1 MSGSSLTTIYLFL
14 LQILIAQNS
23 FAWQQINI
31 ETGGEDWFRSSVA
44 ASPDYYRHSSY
55 SDLSQCYR
63 TPKAQPIHLKGLAIW
78 NRHSYDQSPD
88 IRSVGFYNNSN
99 CNRLTQ
105 GNGKYE
111 IRSVPYAI
119 VTLDPEKLAGVS
131 IVDLTDTGIEVFASS
146 WKAIDIERERQTGG
160 ILVDVPDTML
170 SDSVLVWRGEGDSE
184 VPAGQQGW
192 EPLTGG
198 VTHIDPGLWSY
209 LTGSMLNL
217 YLREMAERVLNPGW
231 VEIPGALEKSISR
244 LMNPYISLRNNEVV
258 KLMLGE
264 ALRNGL
270 QRLLELPYVS
280 MEWARPYSVHPF
292 IDVKSLS
299 GIEFLGR
306 TGPGQLNAI
315 ERRRGGS
322 LTPRRTPQEVQLDLS
337 LASIISE
344 PLANLKT
351 NKPSQSAVENS
362 LAASGNRHWWMGGII
377 AQWEYMTSVLLEARR
392 QYNQLEFGSPNRGP
406 QGQLQIAN
414 QAEPQSNII
423 DIEYPEAPPER
434 RAQLPIQQN
443 RFQDQFGGRIIP
455 EGSILRESR
464 IPPEKEV
471 QALGRKKPSSNRGTQ
486 TEPVEGDIETQT
498 ENPTR
503 RMQLEID
510 TQTDPV
516 QMMRGIQTEEQL
528 QPQSNME
535 TQTEAPIQPETGI
548 QTEDPIWPEM
558 GIQTEGPI
566 RLEFGMQTER
576 PVQPDVQIQTEVFIN
591 PEAGVQTERPA
602 LAEMEIQT
610 EEQPEVGMQ
619 TERPAQLEVKL
630 QTEYQPEIG
639 MQTERPALAEM
650 EIQTEQFI
658 GPEAGI
664 QTERPAQLE
673 VELQTEEQPEI
684 GMQTERRTQFEVEL
698 QTEEQPQI
706 GIQTERPVQRQM
718 EIQTENFREPE
729 AGIQTERPVQTEIET
744 QTEYFMEPETGV
756 QTDRPVRTEME
767 IQTEDIITPGIGI
780 QTEDRAPTGEHR
792 HAAHQTD
799 LEDFQANIESPAQS
813 SSSYRSGEQSD
824 AWPDV
829 QIRLRLNQPQ
839 NVRIGPENILN
850 PDVSSPGHQSLQ
862 EQSEAD
868 ARDQSET
875 SAVNQLVNEEIY
887 LSEVDAADQEGQSA
901 ANQLEPSEIYRSEA
915 RSASRLETGEIYES
929 GVSSQFESPED
940 QLEASSLYEP
950 SQEPSRGSSRYSP
963 PRDELGGPQQLG
975 QLLREPFQRE
985 GQEDQPNEQVQSE
998 VQIQSDIDEENL
1010 EYQAQVETSPPLI
1023 LLGTGIPELEA
1034 PNFDING
1041 IQNADF
1047 RSINDLSAL
1056 RNFDP
1061 QFLDQEE
1068 LRRLLGPN
1076 RPRSEP
1082 FSIRYAASPPK
1093 YNFNPLA
1100 EAVPTV
1106 DPSDYLLRKLREAG
1120 LEPGAM
1126 SSIDFPGES
1135 FTGDDFRGPQDDLEN
1150 ENETGDSIRRRHR
1163 MNLPDLGL
1171 GTSQVEGNSRID
1183 LQDQS

>member
-1 MSGSSLTTIYLFL
+1 MSGSSLTAIYLFL
-14 LQILIAQNS
+14 LQILIARRS

-44 ASPDYYRHSSY
+44 TSPDYYRHSSY

-63 TPKAQPIHLKGLAIW
+63 APKAQPIHLKGVAIW

-119 VTLDPEKLAGVS
+119 VTLDPAKLAGVS
-131 IVDLTDTGIEVFASS
+131 IVDLTYTGIEVFASS
-146 WKAIDIERERQTGG
+146 WKAIDIERERQNGG

-170 SDSVLVWRGEGDSE
+170 SDSVLVWRGEGDPD

-198 VTHIDPGLWSY
+198 ATHIDPGLWSY

-231 VEIPGALEKSISR
+231 IEIPGALEKSISR
-244 LMNPYISLRNNEVV
+244 LINPYISLRNNEVV
-258 KLMLGE
+258 KPILGE

-270 QRLLELPYVS
+270 QKLLELPYVS
-280 MEWARPYSVHPF
+280 IEWARPYSVHPF
-292 IDVKSLS
+292 IGVKSLF
-299 GIEFLGR
+299 GIEFQGR

-315 ERRRGGS
+315 ERRRGES

-414 QAEPQSNII
+414 QAETQSNII
-423 DIEYPEAPPER
+423 DIEYPEAPPGR

-443 RFQDQFGGRIIP
+443 RFQDQFGGRITP

-471 QALGRKKPSSNRGTQ
+471 QTVRRKKPSSNRGTQ

-498 ENPTR
+498 EDPTR

-510 TQTDPV
+510 TQTDPI
-516 QMMRGIQTEEQL
+516 QMMRGIQTEEQS

-535 TQTEAPIQPETGI
+535 TQTEAPIRPETGI

-602 LAEMEIQT
+602 RLEVELQT
-610 EEQPEVGMQ
+610 EEQPEIGMQTERPALGEMEMQTEEQPEIGMQ
-619 TERPAQLEVKL
+619 TERPAQLEVEL
-630 QTEYQPEIG
+630 QTEEQPEIG

-673 VELQTEEQPEI
+673 VELQTEEQPQI
-684 GMQTERRTQFEVEL
+684 GM
-698 QTEEQPQI
+698 
-706 GIQTERPVQRQM
+706 QTERPVQRQM

-744 QTEYFMEPETGV
+744 QTEYFMEPETGI
-756 QTDRPVRTEME
+756 QTDRPARTEME
-767 IQTEDIITPGIGI
+767 IQTEDIIIPGIGI
-780 QTEDRAPTGEHR
+780 QTEDRAPAGGHG

-799 LEDFQANIESPAQS
+799 LEDFQANLGSPAQS
-813 SSSYRSGEQSD
+813 SPSYRSGEQSD
-824 AWPDV
+824 VWPDV

-850 PDVSSPGHQSLQ
+850 SGVSSPEHQSSQ

-868 ARDQSET
+868 AKDQSET
-875 SAVNQLVNEEIY
+875 SAVDQPVNEEVY
-887 LSEVDAADQEGQSA
+887 LSEVDAADQEGKSA
-901 ANQLEPSEIYRSEA
+901 ANQLALNEIYRSEA
-915 RSASRLETGEIYES
+915 RSAYQPETGEIYELE
-929 GVSSQFESPED
+929 VSSQSGSPED

-975 QLLREPFQRE
+975 QLLQEPFQRE

-1010 EYQAQVETSPPLI
+1010 EYQAQMEMSPPLI
-1023 LLGTGIPELEA
+1023 LLGTGIPELEV

-1047 RSINDLSAL
+1047 RNINDLSAL

-1068 LRRLLGPN
+1068 LRQLLGSN
-1076 RPRSEP
+1076 RPQSEP
-1082 FSIRYAASPPK
+1082 ARSSSAASPRR
-1093 YNFNPLA
+1093 YNSNTLA

-1106 DPSDYLLRKLREAG
+1106 DPSDYLLQKLREAG
-1120 LEPGAM
+1120 IEPGAM

-1135 FTGDDFRGPQDDLEN
+1135 FIEDDFRGLQNDLEN
-1150 ENETGDSIRRRHR
+1150 ENEMGNSRRRR
-1163 MNLPDLGL
+1163 PRVNLPDLGL
-1171 GTSQVEGNSRID
+1171 GPTQVEGNSRID
-1183 LQDQS
+1183 LEDQS